1 MFKGFVS
8 TQGVFP
14 LTTTLVGFPEIRQ
27 VEKRPHT
34 PCATSLAEAMDYT
47 FKPSPYWANMSW
59 SLDISGTF
67 SDRALV
73 HYRTMSK
80 DDLFVCQKSSHYE
93 LHAMF
98 TALLPPRLPNS
109 PTPRAPVATA
119 QGLADPD
126 QPSDFQGEAPPGFPC
141 EEIPL
146 KWCFPVD
153 MRWHQLCQPKPH
165 LVWPLE
171 LGHHLV
177 RITIL
182 PNLEGFPSIFASA
195 IKLQK
200 TFPIKVPRKNVN

>member
-14 LTTTLVGFPEIRQ
+14 LTSTLVGFPEIRQ

-34 PCATSLAEAMDYT
+34 PWATSLAEAMMDYT

-73 HYRTMSK
+73 HLLNCKMSK
-80 DDLFVCQKSSHYE
+80 DDLFVLSAKVFP
-93 LHAMF
+93 LRA
-98 TALLPPRLPNS
+98 PRNVYSTSPA
-109 PTPRAPVATA
+109 PTPQLPTLPQAPVATA

-141 EEIPL
+141 EKIPL
-146 KWCFPVD
+146 KWCFPTWD
-153 MRWHQLCQPKPH
+153 DISYASQSHIWYD
-165 LVWPLE
+165 PLNWDTT
-171 LGHHLV
+171 LSGS
-177 RITIL
+177 
-182 PNLEGFPSIFASA
+182 PSSQIW
-195 IKLQK
+195 
-200 TFPIKVPRKNVN
+200 KVSHRFSPQQSSCKRPSQ